1 MAKWTNLKFKT
12 WLKEIEPASLS
23 QEKLKNEAIKF
34 SKEFVEVD
42 KKTIAKVVD
51 DFEIEHKQVVAD
63 VLHSVFEEMGG
74 EEGKEEGGMCHQR
87 TIFLKTK
94 TCSRS
99 SKMKPTLKRNA

>member
-23 QEKLKNEAIKF
+23 QEKLKNEAVKF

-42 KKTIAKVVD
+42 KKTIAKAVD
-51 DFEIEHKQVVAD
+51 DFEKEHKKVVAD
-63 VLHSVFEEMGG
+63 VSHSVFEEMGG
-74 EEGKEEGGMCHQR
+74 QEEGGMCHQR
-87 TIFLKTK
+87 TIFLESK

-99 SKMKPTLKRNA
+99 SKMNPNFKRNA

>member
-1 MAKWTNLKFKT
+1 MAKWMNLKFKT
-12 WLKEIEPASLS
+12 WLNEIEPASLS

-34 SKEFVEVD
+34 SKDFDEVD
-42 KKTIAKVVD
+42 KTIAKVVD
-51 DFEIEHKQVVAD
+51 DFEKEHKKVVAD
-63 VLHSVFEEMGG
+63 VHILFLKKWVVKK
-74 EEGKEEGGMCHQR
+74 GKEEEGGMCHQR